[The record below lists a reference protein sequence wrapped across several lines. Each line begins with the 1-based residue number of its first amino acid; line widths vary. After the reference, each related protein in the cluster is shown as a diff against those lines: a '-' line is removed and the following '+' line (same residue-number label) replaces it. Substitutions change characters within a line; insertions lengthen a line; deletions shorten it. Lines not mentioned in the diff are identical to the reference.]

1 MPESDNIHA
10 PRPWVQVAAICQN
23 AIIEANTGSLSVI
36 KITDVVGLAGMTPQ
50 MQPQPIQLTM
60 VIILKSDE
68 MKGQFHLSIRVTS
81 PVGQVTTGQEVLFV
95 FEGGPRGVQTV
106 LPIGM
111 IATEPGLYWFDVI
124 LEPDIVLT
132 RVPLT
137 VLYQR
142 IQPPFAPGQP
152 QPSGGQ

>member
-1 MPESDNIHA
+1 VPELDDIHA
-10 PRPWVQVAAICQN
+10 PRPWVQVAAICQT
-23 AIIEANTGSLSVI
+23 AIVEANTGSLSVI
-36 KITDVVGLAGMTPQ
+36 KITDSIGVAGMTPQ

-60 VIILKSDE
+60 VIVLKSDE
-68 MKGQFHLSIRVTS
+68 MKGQFHVKIRVTS
-81 PVGQVTTGQEVLFV
+81 PQGQMTMGQEILFV

-111 IATEPGLYWFDVI
+111 VATESGLYWFDVM
-124 LEPDIVLT
+124 LEDVVLT

-142 IQPPFAPGQP
+142 IQPPTGLPPGFLQP
-152 QPSGGQ
+152 GS